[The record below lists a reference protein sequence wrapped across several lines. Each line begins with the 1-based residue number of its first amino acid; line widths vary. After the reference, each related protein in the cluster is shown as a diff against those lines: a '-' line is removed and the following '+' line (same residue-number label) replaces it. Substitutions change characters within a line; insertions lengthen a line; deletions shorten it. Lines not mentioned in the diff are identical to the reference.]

1 MPPPSAFDVKPRPK
15 EAPLLPKLRGQFAE
29 FLNRDSPVALACS
42 ASLPVSVYGTGT
54 YDLPRGFSWQRGVRH
69 FGSEEPR
76 IRPSALCAADLPTA
90 PPTNLDAHIH
100 PRADVSSCVTPSAHR
115 LYQTM
120 PSAAGLYSRD
130 LARHCMGKSKRSSV
144 VAEYELLVHRLR
156 FSASA

>member
-1 MPPPSAFDVKPRPK
+1 MVNTRPK

-29 FLNRDSPVALACS
+29 FLNRDSLVALACS

-54 YDLPRGFSWQRGVRH
+54 YDLPRGFSWQRGVDH

-76 IRPSALCAADLPTA
+76 IRFSALRVADFPTT
-90 PPTNLDAHIH
+90 PPTSLDAHIH
-100 PRADVSSCVTPSAHR
+100 RRADLSSCVIPLAHR
-115 LYQTM
+115 PYRTM
-120 PSAAGLYSRD
+120 PKAAGLSTRGN
-130 LARHCMGKSKRSSV
+130 LEHCTARSKRSSV